1 MITFNEERLEQPYEM
16 KHLAGMG
23 QALSP
28 QARRALRAA
37 TAVERGEIDL
47 EHATRRY
54 GIAASLIE
62 AWQHALKSVPHGAG
76 EPWARM
82 RSTN

>member
-1 MITFNEERLEQPYEM
+1 MITFNEERLQQPCEI
-16 KHLAGMG
+16 KDLAGMG
-23 QALSP
+23 HALSP

-37 TAVERGEIDL
+37 AAIERGEVDL

-62 AWQHALKSVPHGAG
+62 AWQHALKTVPHGAG
-76 EPWARM
+76 EAEPKM